1 MPDLIK
7 LLQGKSVGLERAIR
21 NLRVNWGRKVLA
33 DRGNNGETT
42 GSGCYSDSDYEQAS
56 GISKRQLEKKIHEIA
71 KKVDRVWQVD
81 KSILEKYNIPSP
93 PSNKFDLH
101 SKITAVSPRHHNCP
115 PIQKYVLK
123 ENLSLNKTQV
133 DITDKQDRS
142 FSKQDGCHSPAIK
155 RLKLTETSSSVIIT

>member
-1 MPDLIK
+1 M
-7 LLQGKSVGLERAIR
+7 GLERAIK

-33 DRGNNGETT
+33 ERGNNGETT

-56 GISKRQLEKKIHEIA
+56 GISKRQAEKKIHEIA

-93 PSNKFDLH
+93 PSNKFDLN
-101 SKITAVSPRHHNCP
+101 SKTTDASPKHHDCP
-115 PIQKYVLK
+115 TIRKYILK
-123 ENLSLNKTQV
+123 ENLSQNKA

-142 FSKQDGCHSPAIK
+142 FFKQDGSHSPARK
-155 RLKLTETSSSVIIT
+155 RLKLTETSSPVIIT